1 MSKVKQFK
9 LTNND
14 EIVCEVK
21 QWHDS
26 DTEDI
31 IVNNVLKVVSVEDYQ
46 RGIRFFALRPWLAFQ
61 DDPNYL
67 HSLNASHVIV
77 TSDPTKPM
85 LKYYNTCLKAIRG
98 DLAKGPLK
106 RKGVWASLDE
116 VNEQTKHLSDEE
128 VDDWLDEKYG
138 RFAQDD
144 ETYTDSAASN
154 VIKFKPKDTVH

>member
-1 MSKVKQFK
+1 
-9 LTNND
+9 
-14 EIVCEVK
+14 
-21 QWHDS
+21 
-26 DTEDI
+26 
-31 IVNNVLKVVSVEDYQ
+31 
-46 RGIRFFALRPWLAFQ
+46 
-61 DDPNYL
+61 
-67 HSLNASHVIV
+67 
-77 TSDPTKPM
+77 
-85 LKYYNTCLKAIRG
+85 LKAIRG

-144 ETYTDSAASN
+144 ETFTDSAVSN